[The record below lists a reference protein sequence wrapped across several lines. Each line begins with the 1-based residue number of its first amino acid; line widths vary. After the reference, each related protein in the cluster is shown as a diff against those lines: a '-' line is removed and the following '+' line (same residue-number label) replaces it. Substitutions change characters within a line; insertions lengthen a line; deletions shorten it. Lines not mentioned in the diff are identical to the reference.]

1 MIDNKKVMVVDDSRV
16 SRMMIKAQ
24 LLAKHP
30 HWQIYEATDGQDALE
45 KMSDLVVDYFTIDL
59 NMPGIDGLTL
69 IEQLKP
75 QHSESLYVL
84 LTANIQQATHD
95 KAQKLAV
102 KCVNKPITE
111 QCISSILE
119 YFNV

>member
-1 MIDNKKVMVVDDSRV
+1 MSDIKKIMIVDDSRV
-16 SRMMIKAQ
+16 SRMMIKAN

-30 HWQIYEATDGQDALE
+30 DWQIFEAQDGQDTLTKIANL
-45 KMSDLVVDYFTIDL
+45 DVDYFTVDL
-59 NMPGIDGLTL
+59 NMPGIDGLSL

-75 QHSESLYVL
+75 HFPASKFVL

-95 KAQKLAV
+95 KAEALCI

-111 QCISSILE
+111 TSISTILD
-119 YFNV
+119 FFHA